1 VNRTK
6 QKRRR
11 LTLSQEETSASSPV
25 TKILPKIIIGT
36 NAGGTMKAAKTL
48 KKKKV
53 YFLGNFST
61 NETIDIVKDW
71 CTDLNNNVQSIF
83 SVKTKFKES
92 QSFNICVD
100 AEYKRKFSNI
110 ENWPCD
116 VIVREWIHKE
126 KKNNLSENIDSVN
139 II

>member
-1 VNRTK
+1 
-6 QKRRR
+6 
-11 LTLSQEETSASSPV
+11 
-25 TKILPKIIIGT
+25 
-36 NAGGTMKAAKTL
+36 MKAAKTL

-53 YFLGNFST
+53 YFLGNVST

-71 CTDLNNNVQSIF
+71 CTDLKINVQSIF
-83 SVKTKFKES
+83 SVKTKLKES
-92 QSFNICVD
+92 QSFRICVD
-100 AEYKRKFSNI
+100 AKDESKFTNI

-126 KKNNLSENIDSVN
+126 KKDNLSENIDSVN